1 MKKASIIVI
10 TYNEEKN
17 IDECIQSL
25 LHQDYEDYELLVVDA
40 SEDQTATRASLY
52 PRVRVIKSEKKGFG
66 IQRNLGVKHATGHY
80 IAFTDADCIA
90 PPTWLKN
97 AITFL
102 ENNNL
107 SGTGGNAYPP
117 ENSPLIGKAI
127 SCLGYP
133 AGGALGLSPNDLFST
148 CNAVLLKS
156 ALEEANG
163 FNEYLLHGGEDTDLS
178 ARLKEKGHTL
188 LINQESYVYH
198 KTRTFSEFL
207 SWCQRRGRAKYHL
220 TQHPKQLLMPL
231 AVLAYPLTAKYRKIF
246 KKRKHLQ
253 LPYSTILFLVPTLFF
268 LRQLFMT
275 CGWIQEALH
284 QNQSQS

>member
-246 KKRKHLQ
+246 LCR
-253 LPYSTILFLVPTLFF
+253 PF
-268 LRQLFMT
+268 R
-275 CGWIQEALH
+275 
-284 QNQSQS
+284 